1 LVATLAIVMES
12 ILSLI
17 VALLAV
23 SVGVVMAAR
32 AARLPPLIG
41 YLVVGV
47 AFGPHALGVA
57 PDSEVTRWLAE
68 IGVVFLMFSIGVEFS
83 LPRLRAMKKLVLG
96 LGSAQVLATIAV
108 VTGLALALGP
118 LHGMSWQ
125 ACLVLGCAL
134 AMSSTAMVMRMA
146 ADRGELETAHG
157 RPVVGI
163 LLFQDLAVV
172 PLMIVVPALAAIA
185 GASEASATAAGQ
197 ATDIAQTLA
206 LALAK
211 AALVLVLLVVVGQ
224 RLVGPWLTVVAR
236 RKSQELF
243 SLNLLL
249 MTLGLAWVTEHL
261 GLSLALGA
269 FMAGM
274 LISETEFRYQ
284 VEADIRP
291 YRDVLMGLFFI
302 TVGMRLNLAVVADQA
317 PILLALLL
325 AYILAKVLVIA
336 GLARLFGVAPGPSLR
351 AGLWLF
357 QAGEF
362 GFVLLDPSLIGGLLP
377 DEVLQLVLAGMVVS
391 MLLTPFVVDR
401 SDGLVLRLA
410 RSEFLRR
417 SLEIH
422 RIASQAVSAD
432 KHLIICG
439 FGRCG
444 QNLAQLLD
452 QEKIDYVALDLDPQR
467 TREAAAA
474 GNSVVFGDAARR
486 ETLLAAGI
494 HRATSVVITYADRAS
509 AIQVIL
515 AVRQLA
521 PQLPVI
527 VRARDDGDLAS
538 LRDAG
543 ATEVVP
549 EVIEGSLML
558 ASHALALAGVPLHR
572 VVRRVR
578 EVRDNR
584 YGLFRG
590 VFRGS
595 DDDYLE
601 RTEDAVM
608 LRTLV
613 VPKTSAMAGRRIA
626 DLGLAGMGVDIATLK
641 RAGRRQTL
649 TDDMLLLAEDAL
661 VLRGTA
667 EALAEAETLLNA
679 G

>member
-1 LVATLAIVMES
+1 MES

-32 AARLPPLIG
+32 AAKLPPLIG

-57 PDSEVTRWLAE
+57 PDTDVTLWLAE

-83 LPRLRAMKKLVLG
+83 LARLRAMKTLVLG
-96 LGSAQVLATIAV
+96 LGSAQVLLTIAAV
-108 VTGLALALGP
+108 SGLSLALTP
-118 LHGMSWQ
+118 FHGMPWQ
-125 ACLVLGCAL
+125 ASVVLGCAL
-134 AMSSTAMVMRMA
+134 SMSSTAMVMRMA
-146 ADRGELETAHG
+146 SDRGELETAHG
-157 RPVVGI
+157 RPVVGV

-172 PLMIVVPALAAIA
+172 PLMIIVPALAGVAA
-185 GASEASATAAGQ
+185 VSSGGSA
-197 ATDIAQTLA
+197 DVEMAQTLA

-211 AALVLVLLVVVGQ
+211 AVLVLVIMVVVGQ
-224 RLVGPWLTVVAR
+224 RLVGPWLTLVAR

-302 TVGMRLNLAVVADQA
+302 TVGMRLNLSVVMEQGW
-317 PILLALLL
+317 ILLAVLL
-325 AYILAKVLVIA
+325 AYVAIKLAVIA
-336 GLARLFGVAPGPSLR
+336 GLARLFSIPPGPSLK

-377 DEVLQLVLAGMVVS
+377 DQVLQLVLAGMVIS
-391 MLLTPFVVDR
+391 MLITPFVVDR
-401 SDGLVLRLA
+401 SDGLVMRLA

-439 FGRCG
+439 YGRCG

-452 QEKIDYVALDLDPQR
+452 QEHIDYVALDLDPQR

-474 GNSVVFGDAARR
+474 GHSVVFGDAARR
-486 ETLLAAGI
+486 ETLMAAGI
-494 HRATSVVITYADRAS
+494 HRATSLVITYADRAS
-509 AIQVIL
+509 ATRVIL

-521 PQLPVI
+521 PQLPII
-527 VRARDDGDLAS
+527 VRARDDSDLTP

-578 EVRDNR
+578 EVRDTR

-601 RTEDAVM
+601 RVEDAIM

-613 VPKTSAMAGRRIA
+613 VPKASIMAGRPIT
-626 DLGLAGMGVDIATLK
+626 DLGLTGLGVDIATLK
-641 RAGRRQTL
+641 RAGKRHPVAEDT
-649 TDDMLLLAEDAL
+649 LLLADDAL

-667 EALAEAETLLNA
+667 EALAEAESLINA

>member
-1 LVATLAIVMES
+1 MES

-32 AARLPPLIG
+32 AAKLPPLIG

-57 PDSEVTRWLAE
+57 PDTDVTLWLAE

-83 LPRLRAMKKLVLG
+83 LARLRAMKTLVLG
-96 LGSAQVLATIAV
+96 LGSAQVVLTIAA
-108 VTGLALALGP
+108 VTGLSLALTL
-118 LHGMSWQ
+118 LHGMPWQ
-125 ACLVLGCAL
+125 ASLVLGCAL
-134 AMSSTAMVMRMA
+134 SMSSTAMVMRMA
-146 ADRGELETAHG
+146 SDRGELETAHG
-157 RPVVGI
+157 RPVVGV

-172 PLMIVVPALAAIA
+172 PLMIIVPALAGVAA
-185 GASEASATAAGQ
+185 VSSGASADVEM
-197 ATDIAQTLA
+197 AQTLA

-211 AALVLVLLVVVGQ
+211 AVLVLVIMVVVGQ
-224 RLVGPWLTVVAR
+224 RLVGPWLTLVAR

-302 TVGMRLNLAVVADQA
+302 TVGMRLNLSVVMEQGWV
-317 PILLALLL
+317 LLALLAAYVGIKL
-325 AYILAKVLVIA
+325 AVIA
-336 GLARLFGVAPGPSLR
+336 GLARLFKIPPGPSLK

-362 GFVLLDPSLIGGLLP
+362 GFVLLDPSLIGQLLP
-377 DEVLQLVLAGMVVS
+377 DHVLQLVLAGMVIS
-391 MLLTPFVVDR
+391 MLITPFVVDR
-401 SDGLVLRLA
+401 SDGLVMRLA

-422 RIASQAVSAD
+422 RIASQAVGAD

-439 FGRCG
+439 YGRCG

-474 GNSVVFGDAARR
+474 GHSVVFGDAARR

-494 HRATSVVITYADRAS
+494 HRATSLVITYADRAS
-509 AIQVIL
+509 ATRVIL

-527 VRARDDGDLAS
+527 VRARDDSDLTP

-578 EVRDNR
+578 EVRDTR

-601 RTEDAVM
+601 RAEDAVM

-613 VPKTSAMAGRRIA
+613 VPKASVMTGRPIA
-626 DLGLAGMGVDIATLK
+626 DLGLTGLGVDIATLK
-641 RAGRRQTL
+641 RAGRRHPVAEDT
-649 TDDMLLLAEDAL
+649 LLLADDAL

-667 EALAEAETLLNA
+667 EALAEAESLINA